1 MDDIIKYFTE
11 EKKETPVV
19 ARILEKT
26 LVKYDDIK
34 EAFLEWLNTRIYSD
48 TPVVGEFNP
57 QKIHELNPE
66 LDASGVY
73 QFLVTLRDNPEKA
86 EEYLRNNFSTK

>member
-1 MDDIIKYFTE
+1 MDDVIRYFTE

-19 ARILEKT
+19 ARILEKP

-34 EAFLEWLNTRIYSD
+34 DAFLHWLDTRQFSSE
-48 TPVVGEFNP
+48 PVVLGYTP
-57 QKIHELNPE
+57 KIIHDLNPE

-73 QFLVTLRDNPEKA
+73 QFLVTLRDNRDKA
-86 EEYLRNNFSTK
+86 EEYIKNNFPRK

>member
-1 MDDIIKYFTE
+1 MDEIIRYFVE

-19 ARILEKT
+19 ARILEKP
-26 LVKYDDIK
+26 LIKYDDIK
-34 EAFLEWLNTRIYSD
+34 DAFLDWLITRNYSNA
-48 TPVVGEFNP
+48 PVVGEYNP

-73 QFLVTLRDNPEKA
+73 QFLVTLRDNPNKA
-86 EEYLRNNFSTK
+86 EEYIKNNFSKK

>member
-1 MDDIIKYFTE
+1 MDEIIKYFTN

-19 ARILEKT
+19 ARILEKP
-26 LVKYDDIK
+26 LVKYDDIRD
-34 EAFLEWLNTRIYSD
+34 AFLDWLTTREYVD
-48 TPVVGEFNP
+48 TPVVGEYNP

-73 QFLVTLRDNPEKA
+73 QFLVTLRDNTDKA
-86 EEYLRNNFSTK
+86 EEYINNNFSKK